1 MIVQIRRQKQRQPPF
16 AAPILPNAFPRLRKK
31 LRTVNTILTFIKNG
45 GVMMYPLI
53 VCSIALV
60 AIVIERIISLRRMS
74 VDGDELLDVVRT
86 AYAGADPQTT
96 PPDAAIRALES
107 YKTPLSRMFTRGL
120 KNAHRSADAIEMG
133 MEQEAANDLPS
144 IEAYLPVL
152 RTIINIAP
160 LLGLLGTIAG
170 MIASFR
176 SAATTGL
183 SNPTQILGGI
193 SEALISTA
201 TGITLAVIGFVCY
214 NYFSNLTRKML
225 ADMEYYGAELV
236 NFLTNRVD

>member
-1 MIVQIRRQKQRQPPF
+1 
-16 AAPILPNAFPRLRKK
+16 
-31 LRTVNTILTFIKNG
+31 
-45 GVMMYPLI
+45 MMYPLI
-53 VCSIALV
+53 VCSIGLV
-60 AIVIERIISLRRMS
+60 AIIIERTISLRRAA
-74 VDGDELLDVVRT
+74 VDGDELLDTVRN
-86 AYAGADPQTT
+86 AYNGADPKTT
-96 PPDAAIRALES
+96 SSAAAIQAIQS
-107 YKTPLSRMFTRGL
+107 IPAPIARMFVRGL
-120 KNAHRSADAIEMG
+120 KNAHRNADAIEMA
-133 MEQEAANDLPS
+133 MEQEAANEIPG

-152 RTIINIAP
+152 KTIVNIAP

-176 SAATTGL
+176 AAASMGL

-201 TGITLAVIGFVCY
+201 TGITLAVLGFVCY

-236 NFLTNRVD
+236 NYLTGRVD